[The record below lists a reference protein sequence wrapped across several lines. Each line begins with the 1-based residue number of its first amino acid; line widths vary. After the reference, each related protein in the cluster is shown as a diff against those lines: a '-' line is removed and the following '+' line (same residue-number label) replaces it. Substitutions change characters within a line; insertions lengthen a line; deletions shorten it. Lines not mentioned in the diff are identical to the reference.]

1 MKGSFVMKK
10 IISIFLTALLVVSI
24 VSSLGVNASAVSFDE
39 LQLPAFSNRTGFMNT
54 VSEGKTITTG
64 SVTEDSVGEE
74 YTLNYKL
81 TLKDDANVM
90 FFFTATSTNQY
101 ASSYPETTL
110 YTDVNLLN
118 EVSLSSNQN
127 NRDIQY
133 GYLAKGT
140 YYLQLKTSVRATTTY
155 YFYAGQVSKSAKFLD
170 VSYVRTNNNKTVT
183 YQLKSLDEINKTNF
197 MTHQAPF
204 SDNFLTARVA
214 GDKVSINDKNQFNE
228 SYGSGGNKYLLCA
241 GYDINGFELFVRKK
255 CINKYLNTDINGVK
269 TKTYTGKAIKQSG
282 ITLDWGF
289 DDVAY
294 STTYKNNKNV
304 GKATMILKGKND
316 TIGELNLS
324 FKIIPGKISKARV
337 QKKGSKYILT
347 WSKSKGATSYQVEKC
362 IKGSWKK
369 VKTVKSCKLKTAKNK
384 KITQFRITGVKK
396 VKGVY
401 YKSSAKKVKV
411 K

>member
-1 MKGSFVMKK
+1 MKK

-24 VSSLGVNASAVSFDE
+24 VSSLGVNAAEVSFDE
-39 LQLPAFSNRTGFMNT
+39 LKLPAFSNRTGFMNS
-54 VSEGKTITTG
+54 VNEGKTITTG
-64 SVTEDSVGEE
+64 SVTEDSVGDE

-90 FFFTATSTNQY
+90 FYFTATTTSTSML
-101 ASSYPETTL
+101 ASTDPETTL

-118 EVSLSSNQN
+118 EVSLDSNVN
-127 NRDIQY
+127 NDEIQY

-140 YYLQLKTSVRATTTY
+140 YYLQLKIDVCETTTY

-183 YQLKSLDEINKTNF
+183 YQLKSIDEINKTNF
-197 MTHQAPF
+197 MTHQAPY
-204 SDNFLTARVA
+204 SDNFLTARVC
-214 GDKVSINDKNQFNE
+214 GDKVSINEKNQFNE

-241 GYDINGFELFVRKK
+241 GYDTNGFELFVRKK
-255 CINKYLNTDINGVK
+255 CINKYLNTDIKGVK
-269 TKTYTGKAIKQSG
+269 TKTYTGKAVKQSV

-369 VKTVKSCKLKTAKNK
+369 VKTVKSCKLKTAANK

-411 K
+411 KK